1 MNINIW
7 IKTEEAISGNITK
20 YYETEPVANLKDPD
34 KYRTEYVQV
43 QVTQD
48 EYTAL
53 VDGKRDIWSE
63 ALELTSGEFENWYNK
78 LTDSEKQEYKNKL
91 IPLQENKR
99 DRIKNISEIQ

>member
-20 YYETEPVANLKDPD
+20 YYITEPVTNLKDPD
-34 KYRTEYVQV
+34 KYKTEYVQV

-53 VDGKRDIWSE
+53 EDNKHDEWLV
-63 ALELTSGEFENWYNK
+63 NQYNRNRLPK
-78 LTDSEKQEYKNKL
+78 DQIN
-91 IPLQENKR
+91 NV
-99 DRIKNISEIQ
+99 SEIQ

>member
-20 YYETEPVANLKDPD
+20 YYTTEPVTNLKDPD

-53 VDGKRDIWSE
+53 EDAKHDKWSVDQ
-63 ALELTSGEFENWYNK
+63 YNRNRLPK
-78 LTDSEKQEYKNKL
+78 DQIN
-91 IPLQENKR
+91 NV
-99 DRIKNISEIQ
+99 SEIQ